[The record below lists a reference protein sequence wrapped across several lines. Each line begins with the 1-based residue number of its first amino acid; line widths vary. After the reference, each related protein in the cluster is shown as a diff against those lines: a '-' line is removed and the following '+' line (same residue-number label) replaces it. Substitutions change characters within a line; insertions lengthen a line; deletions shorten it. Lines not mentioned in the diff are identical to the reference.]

1 MKYSGLEDIK
11 ACIKLV
17 GMGFSIKEIQAMKD
31 SCDNLSEVFAE
42 NNTNS
47 EVNKDDNTT
56 NSNGNTIVNN
66 DQRHDGY
73 TIDYKAL
80 YEQSQ
85 QQIKDMQHSNA
96 MKDVSANCDNKADI
110 DIVKDLFR

>member
-31 SCDNLSEVFAE
+31 SCDNLSEVFIE

-47 EVNKDDNTT
+47 EVNNDDNTSSNIE
-56 NSNGNTIVNN
+56 NSDGNNT
-66 DQRHDGY
+66 QRDNRDN
-73 TIDYKAL
+73 IDYKAL

-85 QQIKDMQHSNA
+85 QQIKDMQHNNA
-96 MKDVSANCDNKADI
+96 MKDVSDNCNNKADI
-110 DIVKDLFR
+110 DIVRDLFR